1 MSTTNKKVYVYKMNL
16 IPANVLS
23 IVILILA
30 AALAFFLRVELWNNK
45 MNYFMVF
52 ILIILYLM
60 LHELLHGIGYFLGG
74 TKRKYITYGIEL
86 EKGIFYAMAYSKLT
100 KKNILI
106 SLQMPFM
113 VIGVIFLYKAVGQ
126 ALSILSMVG
135 LIMLVGIVVNN
146 GIILVDYTNLLVGR
160 GVPVK
165 QACFEAGKSRLRP
178 VLMTTL
184 TTILGML
191 PMCFAK
197 EGQAMM
203 VQPIGMAV
211 VGGLTSSTFVT
222 LFIIPVLYSLVMHKK
237 TKKNKDALIKTEE
250 EK

>member
-45 MNYFMVF
+45 MNYFIVF

-113 VIGVIFLYKAVGQ
+113 VIGVITYIIGVIFNIPLLVLLSVVNISGASMDLAMFIYFLRLPKDFTYSESGNPDEFVIISSEDLTKKKSIFTKIVEVKDYKEKDFEFKNLKKIKVTKA
-126 ALSILSMVG
+126 SIIVLVLFLLLG
-135 LIMLVGIVVNN
+135 LIN
-146 GIILVDYTNLLVGR
+146 
-160 GVPVK
+160 
-165 QACFEAGKSRLRP
+165 
-178 VLMTTL
+178 
-184 TTILGML
+184 TIL
-191 PMCFAK
+191 K
-197 EGQAMM
+197 Y
-203 VQPIGMAV
+203 V
-211 VGGLTSSTFVT
+211 
-222 LFIIPVLYSLVMHKK
+222 
-237 TKKNKDALIKTEE
+237 
-250 EK
+250 

>member
-30 AALAFFLRVELWNNK
+30 AMLAWFFKVELWNNK
-45 MNYFMVF
+45 MNYFIVF

-113 VIGVIFLYKAVGQ
+113 VIGVITYIIGVIFNIPLLVLLSVVNISGASMDLAMFIYFLRLPKDFTYSESGNPDEFVIISSEDLTKKKSIFTKIVEVKDYKEKDFEFKNLKKIKVTKA
-126 ALSILSMVG
+126 SIIVLVLFLLLG
-135 LIMLVGIVVNN
+135 LI
-146 GIILVDYTNLLVGR
+146 
-160 GVPVK
+160 
-165 QACFEAGKSRLRP
+165 
-178 VLMTTL
+178 
-184 TTILGML
+184 TTIL
-191 PMCFAK
+191 K
-197 EGQAMM
+197 Y
-203 VQPIGMAV
+203 V
-211 VGGLTSSTFVT
+211 
-222 LFIIPVLYSLVMHKK
+222 
-237 TKKNKDALIKTEE
+237 
-250 EK
+250 